1 MMAPRTSQTFDARS
15 QKLMTTSRRLTA
27 IAACTLAAT
36 LALGHVQIDARPQ
49 SGGPT
54 PSSSGGDAVSPADLA
69 RLRAYEEHLADVTA
83 TLPRGVSLARILGP
97 MLAFA
102 GSRSTPATAD
112 EENRT
117 ALMATAFY
125 VKGWPIDVLA
135 PEARDWRRPRPRGVV
150 LADRGDLAEHF
161 ALSAL
166 LSAASG
172 QALADWV
179 GLYKELTDAHATEGF
194 SFSDLAADRAGSQ
207 LGRAATDPVSAATI
221 QKRAVAGLSESDIL
235 PVIDDLPGDLSDAEL
250 TRRFGGIG
258 APAYN
263 AMIARIEREV
273 AALPLYK

>member
-1 MMAPRTSQTFDARS
+1 M
-15 QKLMTTSRRLTA
+15 
-27 IAACTLAAT
+27 LAAT
-36 LALGHVQIDARPQ
+36 LALAPVQLAARAPSVRLPQ
-49 SGGPT
+49 SAST
-54 PSSSGGDAVSPADLA
+54 TSTLSAEDLA
-69 RLRAYEEHLADVTA
+69 RLRAFEEHLAEVTA

-112 EENRT
+112 DENRT

-135 PEARDWRRPRPRGVV
+135 PDARDWTRPRPRGVV
-150 LADRGDLAEHF
+150 LAGRGDLAEHF

-179 GLYKELTDAHATEGF
+179 GLYKELTDAHGREGF
-194 SFSDLAADRAGSQ
+194 SFSDLAADRAGSK
-207 LGRAATDPVSAATI
+207 LGRVATDPASAAAI
-221 QKRAVAGLSESDIL
+221 QTRAASGLSEADIL
-235 PVIDDLPGDLSDAEL
+235 PAIDDLPNDLSDAEL

-258 APAYN
+258 TPAYN
-263 AMIARIEREV
+263 ALIARVEHEV
-273 AALPLYK
+273 DALPLYK